1 MGKEILVT
9 GSSRG
14 IGKEIAL
21 YLAENGFDIVLHC
34 RNNLQ
39 QAQEVQ
45 KLIQKTGH
53 KSRILQFDVKDRKKS
68 FEALEN
74 DIKQNGVY
82 FGVVLNAGIA
92 RDNVFPIMTETEW
105 DDVIDTNLGS
115 FYNVLKP
122 VIMPMIEERVKGRI
136 ECQYPERRRNPETTD
151 PVNPDRR
158 TLWRY
163 QTKRR
168 IFWCC
173 AKRRHSNG

>member
-45 KLIQKTGH
+45 KLIQKTGQ
-53 KSRILQFDVKDRKKS
+53 KSRILQFDVKDRKKC
-68 FEALEN
+68 FEIITE
-74 DIKQNGVY
+74 DIKQNGAY

-92 RDNVFPIMTETEW
+92 MDNVFPIMTEST
-105 DDVIDTNLGS
+105 
-115 FYNVLKP
+115 
-122 VIMPMIEERVKGRI
+122 
-136 ECQYPERRRNPETTD
+136 
-151 PVNPDRR
+151 RR
-158 TLWRY
+158 TGFRGRESSTGLPSWR
-163 QTKRR
+163 QSVR
-168 IFWCC
+168 
-173 AKRRHSNG
+173 SGMM